1 LRYVFYLSLSSIA
14 VSVVMA
20 IISATQLTAWCPF
33 CILAYVWSLLIAGV
47 MYTSVS
53 EPFGRIGEDLTTLMT
68 ESKGILVAL
77 LLIPGGAW
85 LTHKSIVQR
94 FGADQL
100 DRVIKSSISDWVTAK
115 EYSFDVAPGLT
126 TGDGSK
132 NFEIVEFA
140 DFRCGHCG
148 QAAPSLHAFK
158 KAHPE
163 VTFKFYNF
171 PLDGECNDAIGR
183 AGDGVSCRLAKSVTC
198 ASETNSDAAWKLHDY
213 IFENQKEFQT
223 LRNVSDV
230 DSKLKPLFD
239 EFGLDSGE
247 LSSCMDSDKALE
259 AVRAQAK
266 AGADAKIQGTPTI
279 FVNGRRLPRAQLLP
293 VLNEAFS
300 RAMN

>member
-1 LRYVFYLSLSSIA
+1 MVSPADSRNQSL
-14 VSVVMA
+14 
-20 IISATQLTAWCPF
+20 
-33 CILAYVWSLLIAGV
+33 
-47 MYTSVS
+47 
-53 EPFGRIGEDLTTLMT
+53 
-68 ESKGILVAL
+68 
-77 LLIPGGAW
+77 
-85 LTHKSIVQR
+85 
-94 FGADQL
+94 
-100 DRVIKSSISDWVTAK
+100 
-115 EYSFDVAPGLT
+115 APQ
-126 TGDGSK
+126 K
-132 NFEIVEFA
+132 QI
-140 DFRCGHCG
+140 RM
-148 QAAPSLHAFK
+148 P
-158 KAHPE
+158 
-163 VTFKFYNF
+163 
-171 PLDGECNDAIGR
+171 
-183 AGDGVSCRLAKSVTC
+183 
-198 ASETNSDAAWKLHDY
+198 AWKLHDY